1 MQIIIVTQTFPPR
14 VGGMQSVMLALA
26 RGLSSQY
33 QVSVYPD
40 QYYRTSQ
47 FKVYSLPMNKLLRS
61 FFKRLRISIALRRQD
76 IVICDSWKSL
86 AAVPARAQKVV
97 VMAHGQEY
105 LEVSEEKRRRMQAL
119 FHRVTHVVANSQAT
133 LAMMKAV
140 VDIAHVKASVIPPTY
155 GLKDLELTDPAS
167 QSSCRRLLSICRLEP
182 RKGLQYVV
190 EALGVLKNCADFEWS
205 IVGQGEFSTSIRAMI
220 EAAGLS
226 NRVKLLG
233 YVDEAN
239 KQQLLRSA
247 DVFVMPTYQEGR
259 SLEGFGIAYVEAARY
274 GVASIAGVSG
284 GVKEAV
290 IDGFT
295 GWNVD
300 PLNHKA
306 LTAVLREAL
315 LNHER
320 TAQLG
325 FNAQQH
331 FREVMRA
338 EVVLDDFL
346 KHMLSEPV
354 TA

>member
-1 MQIIIVTQTFPPR
+1 
-14 VGGMQSVMLALA
+14 
-26 RGLSSQY
+26 
-33 QVSVYPD
+33 
-40 QYYRTSQ
+40 
-47 FKVYSLPMNKLLRS
+47 
-61 FFKRLRISIALRRQD
+61 
-76 IVICDSWKSL
+76 
-86 AAVPARAQKVV
+86 
-97 VMAHGQEY
+97 
-105 LEVSEEKRRRMQAL
+105 
-119 FHRVTHVVANSQAT
+119 
-133 LAMMKAV
+133 
-140 VDIAHVKASVIPPTY
+140 
-155 GLKDLELTDPAS
+155 
-167 QSSCRRLLSICRLEP
+167 
-182 RKGLQYVV
+182 
-190 EALGVLKNCADFEWS
+190 
-205 IVGQGEFSTSIRAMI
+205 
-220 EAAGLS
+220 
-226 NRVKLLG
+226 
-233 YVDEAN
+233 
-239 KQQLLRSA
+239 
-247 DVFVMPTYQEGR
+247 MPTYQEGR

-338 EVVLDDFL
+338 EVVLGDFL
-346 KHMLSEPV
+346 KHMLSEPA